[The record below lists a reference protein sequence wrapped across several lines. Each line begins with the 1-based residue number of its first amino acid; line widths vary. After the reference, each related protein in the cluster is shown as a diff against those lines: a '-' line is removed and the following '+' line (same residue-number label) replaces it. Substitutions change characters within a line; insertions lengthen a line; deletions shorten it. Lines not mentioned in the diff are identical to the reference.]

1 MADFVKATEDAKAK
15 AEEQVQ
21 KPAEE
26 VTAKKEAAVD
36 DEENPEKHEST
47 AVFTPVVQLEAV
59 EVVSGEED
67 EDILLNKRAKLY
79 QFSESLLNKGTGTKT
94 WNERGLGQMKLLKHR
109 ENSIIR
115 VLMRQEKTMKVI
127 ANHVLDPRIVIMPNA
142 GASDKSWV
150 WNAFDF
156 ADGELVEKTFAI
168 RFSDAE
174 TATEFKES
182 FTKYQAEMK
191 LTLDGADSA
200 TAKEEET
207 DDVTKAISDL
217 SVKKE
222 GEGDKEEKA

>member
-15 AEEQVQ
+15 AEV
-21 KPAEE
+21 KPEEE
-26 VTAKKEAAVD
+26 VAKKEEAD
-36 DEENPEKHEST
+36 DENPEKHEST
-47 AVFTPVVQLEAV
+47 AVFTPVVQLEEI
-59 EVVSGEED
+59 EVVSGEEE

-79 QFSESLLNKGTGTKT
+79 QFSESLLNKGSGTKS
-94 WNERGLGQMKLLKHR
+94 WNERGLGQMKILKHR
-109 ENSIIR
+109 ETNYIR

-127 ANHVLDPRIVIMPNA
+127 ANHALDPRIVIVPNS

-174 TATEFKES
+174 TATEFKDA
-182 FTKYQAEMK
+182 FTKHQGEMK
-191 LTLDGADSA
+191 TLMEGSDTTTTTD
-200 TAKEEET
+200 ET
-207 DDVTKAISDL
+207 DEATKAISEL

-222 GEGDKEEKA
+222 EEGDDKKEETEK